1 MIEELIAKVFEAR
14 NAAHLEHW
22 RTKSYAKH
30 KALGGFYESAIDL
43 IDDLVEA
50 YQGNFGIIGKIKYEE
65 EYDDSKVDCV
75 KCLTEDVTWI
85 AEHRSHIAQDVDAL
99 ENIVDEITALYL
111 KTLYKL
117 ENLS

>member
-43 IDDLVEA
+43 IDELVEA
-50 YQGNFGIIGKIKYEE
+50 YQGNFGIIGKVPDVGQTHNE
-65 EYDDSKVDCV
+65 DCI
-75 KCLTEDVTWI
+75 KCLNDQVAWI
-85 AEHRSHIAQDVDAL
+85 AKNRSEIAQEVDAL
-99 ENIVDEITALYL
+99 ENIVDEITGLYL

>member
-43 IDDLVEA
+43 IDELVEA
-50 YQGNFGIIGKIKYEE
+50 YQGNFGIIGKLPDVGQIHN
-65 EYDDSKVDCV
+65 DDCI
-75 KCLTEDVTWI
+75 KCLSDQVAWI
-85 AEHRSHIAQDVDAL
+85 AEHRSHIAQEVDAL
-99 ENIVDEITALYL
+99 ENIVDEITGLYL